1 MKRRHLFSVGAAAG
15 LLALTSC
22 SSPNPSFYTLAPI
35 RGVSAAGGP
44 ALVELR
50 RPGIAGYLD
59 RSEITRSNTPYQLK
73 LASNERWG
81 EPFGDMVGRVL
92 AEDLGSRLT
101 GTSVFTSAGA
111 ISADAGARVEI
122 DIQRFDA
129 DVGGQIVLVAQ
140 VAVTR
145 SGNRSEPI
153 TRAIRIEQTPTG
165 NTTASYVA
173 AMSQA
178 LADASDQIAVL
189 IRGSS
194 GGLTIYPPLSSR

>member
-1 MKRRHLFSVGAAAG
+1 MA
-15 LLALTSC
+15 SC
-22 SSPNPSFYTLAPI
+22 ASPDPSYYTLAPI
-35 RGVSAAGGP
+35 RGTASPGGP

-73 LASNERWG
+73 VATGERWG

-92 AEDLGSRLT
+92 AEDLNSRLA
-101 GTSVFTSAGA
+101 GSSVFTSAGA

-129 DVGGQIVLVAQ
+129 DAGGQIVLAAQ

-145 SGNRSEPI
+145 NGNRGEPTTRSLRINI
-153 TRAIRIEQTPTG
+153 TPAGAATS
-165 NTTASYVA
+165 AYVA

-178 LADASDQIAVL
+178 LARASDDIAT
-189 IRGSS
+189 SS
-194 GGLTIYPPLSSR
+194 SNSSASFFITVPPSSSASTIVTARR